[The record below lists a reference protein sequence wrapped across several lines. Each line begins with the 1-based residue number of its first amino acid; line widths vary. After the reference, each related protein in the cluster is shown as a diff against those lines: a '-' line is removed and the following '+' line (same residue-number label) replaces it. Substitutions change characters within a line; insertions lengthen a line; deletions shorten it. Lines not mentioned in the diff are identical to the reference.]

1 MDKKILKAI
10 LMQDQKEQIN
20 PLVEHLDKCIY
31 KAKENPSDALKGFFD
46 KLDKDKNS

>member
-1 MDKKILKAI
+1 MDKEILKAI

-31 KAKENPSDALKGFFD
+31 KAKENPSDAFKGFID
-46 KLDKDKNS
+46 RIKNKKE